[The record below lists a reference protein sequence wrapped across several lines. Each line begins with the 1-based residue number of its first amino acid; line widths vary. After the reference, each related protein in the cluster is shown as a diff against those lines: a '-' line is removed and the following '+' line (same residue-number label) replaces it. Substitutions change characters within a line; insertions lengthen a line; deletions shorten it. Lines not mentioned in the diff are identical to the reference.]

1 MNFYTNVTRY
11 GNNLLYIG
19 YKGGQRVKQRI
30 PFKPKLYIKTS
41 KSVSEGGYAT
51 LDNLLVEPIEFD
63 SMKDATDF
71 VKRYENVDDFTV
83 YGMNNF
89 VSQFIAQKYPE
100 EIKFNREDICHNN

>member
-71 VKRYENVDDFTV
+71 VKRYENVDDL
-83 YGMNNF
+83 
-89 VSQFIAQKYPE
+89 QFMV
-100 EIKFNREDICHNN
+100 

>member
-41 KSVSEGGYAT
+41 QH
-51 LDNLLVEPIEFD
+51 LNLKLV
-63 SMKDATDF
+63 
-71 VKRYENVDDFTV
+71 
-83 YGMNNF
+83 
-89 VSQFIAQKYPE
+89 
-100 EIKFNREDICHNN
+100 IKL